1 MGRFE
6 EDKKSVVAILFHFK
20 QSTQYSLYIRQ
31 LPRILEARQAL
42 IDISRRRVEAT
53 RKPSGLEGGWRSR
66 PFHQRNARPWP
77 SRVWRDVQPAR

>member
-53 RKPSGLEGGWRSR
+53 RKPSGLEGGCDLVHFTSETPGLGRHASGAT
-66 PFHQRNARPWP
+66 FGLAR
-77 SRVWRDVQPAR
+77 